1 MHFSHR
7 EHEDTYIAVPI
18 MPLLEKQDFHTF
30 QPAVACLLV
39 LACSGAYLEL
49 FPEMYSV
56 IVQLTTPE
64 WRILPRQIGYE
75 SADSG
80 SPVLAIFTGASL
92 CAMLA
97 FACPLQNLVYIL
109 AASHLVAGILRAVY
123 LMYSPRRPKFVISK
137 TSKDSYNFSKRIL
150 KTCLHNF
157 ASMHR

>member
-1 MHFSHR
+1 
-7 EHEDTYIAVPI
+7 

-56 IVQLTTPE
+56 IVQLTTADYK
-64 WRILPRQIGYE
+64 ILPRQIGYE
-75 SADSG
+75 SPDSG

-97 FACPLQNLVYIL
+97 FACPLENLIYIL
-109 AASHLVAGILRAVY
+109 AASHLTAGILRAFY
-123 LMYSPRRPKFVISK
+123 LLHSPLKPKFIISA
-137 TSKDSYNFSKRIL
+137 TSKCKN
-150 KTCLHNF
+150 
-157 ASMHR
+157 